1 MIYPRGLI
9 PVVALIGGP
18 LERGTFFKV
27 QVYKRVGISPG
38 YLKCIKGWGNLSF
51 RPLKVPKSANRDTFF
66 GCEEVKK
73 TPRLSYFFTIKDS
86 AFTAVQSNAAS

>member
-38 YLKCIKGWGNLSF
+38 YLKCIKG
-51 RPLKVPKSANRDTFF
+51 
-66 GCEEVKK
+66 
-73 TPRLSYFFTIKDS
+73 
-86 AFTAVQSNAAS
+86 